1 MLISSLSFSRI
12 NLLRQKPLCLGP
24 ISTDPTTI
32 GDLSRYSPCV
42 RAQILQLW
50 ATVMSMVLWLESV
63 SFPTDNNM

>member
-1 MLISSLSFSRI
+1 
-12 NLLRQKPLCLGP
+12 
-24 ISTDPTTI
+24 
-32 GDLSRYSPCV
+32 V